1 MASKRYLI
9 PTVMILTGAV
19 IASAWYSYRAAQP
32 GRLAL
37 RFHPFVGEEVLL
49 LDQVR
54 YANPGGEGTFKV
66 RDFQFFISNIRLVSN
81 STEFVEPESYHL
93 ARFDSDDG
101 TYVIVI
107 ENIPRKDYRRIE
119 FGIGVD
125 PATNGTVASVGDLD
139 PNGRMAWSWDVGYKF
154 VLFEGALVVGD
165 IQYPLVYHVGFD
177 ENYKQVSLELDEP
190 LFDGI
195 EAKIDFR
202 ADLLQMFSGVK
213 TVDMA
218 GLSNVKFDPTDAKLL
233 ADNYARMVSICSAP
247 CEH

>member
-1 MASKRYLI
+1 MVNKRHLI
-9 PTVMILTGAV
+9 PAVLILAGAV
-19 IASAWYSYRAAQP
+19 ITAAWYSYRSVQP

-37 RFHPFVGEEVLL
+37 RFHPFVGEEALV

-54 YANPGGEGTFKV
+54 YANPGGEGSFKV

-81 STEFVEPESYHL
+81 SAEFVEPESYHL
-93 ARFDSDDG
+93 ARFDNDDG

-107 ENIPRKDYRRIE
+107 ENIPREDYRRIE

-125 PATNGTVASVGDLD
+125 PAANGSIASVGELD

-177 ENYKQVSLELDEP
+177 ENYRQVSLELDEP
-190 LFDGI
+190 LFDGP
-195 EAKIDFR
+195 EANVDFR
-202 ADLLQMFSGVK
+202 ADLLQMFNGAK

-218 GLSNVKFDPTDAKLL
+218 GLSNVKFDRTDAKLL
-233 ADNYARMVSICSAP
+233 ADNYASMVSICSSA
-247 CEH
+247 CGR

>member
-9 PTVMILTGAV
+9 PAVVILTGAV
-19 IASAWYSYRAAQP
+19 IAAAWYSHRAAQP

-37 RFHPFVGEEVLL
+37 RFHPFVGEQALL
-49 LDQVR
+49 LNQVR

-81 STEFVEPESYHL
+81 SAEFVEPESYHL

-101 TYVIVI
+101 THVIVI
-107 ENIPRKDYRRIE
+107 ENVPREDYRRIE

-177 ENYKQVSLELDEP
+177 ENYKQVSLELGEP
-190 LFDGI
+190 LFDGT
-195 EAKIDFR
+195 EAEVDFR
-202 ADLLQMFSGVK
+202 ADLLQMFSGAK

-218 GLSNVKFDPTDAKLL
+218 GLSNVKFDRTDAKLL
-233 ADNYARMVSICSAP
+233 ADNYARMVSICSVP